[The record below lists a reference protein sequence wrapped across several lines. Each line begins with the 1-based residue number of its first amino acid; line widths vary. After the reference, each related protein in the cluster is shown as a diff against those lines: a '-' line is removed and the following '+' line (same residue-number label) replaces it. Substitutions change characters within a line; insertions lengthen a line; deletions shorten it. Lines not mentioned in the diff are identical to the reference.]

1 MLDVL
6 RNVMSLPLSPSD
18 LAPGDARSA
27 ALDLAPFS
35 VTRIR
40 SIDDPLFE
48 TAYALLWDEFGW
60 KHEMEL
66 RDTLARRFTL
76 APEMLYEM
84 ALVQKDGAPAAVRD
98 HTAIPAGDE
107 VVVHLSHN
115 LVLPEWRRGGLA
127 GWMRALPLLTAREL
141 RPGTPLPLAAE
152 MEHVA
157 PGDPTR
163 EIRLRAYGKAGF
175 RKVDPRVVP
184 YHQPD
189 FRAPEA
195 IDASG
200 GPQPVPFQ
208 LLLRQ
213 VGRESAD
220 TISGA
225 RLRRIVAALY
235 DMYGRQFRS
244 QDMRH
249 PALNLSAFPPEDE
262 SIGLLPAME

>member
-1 MLDVL
+1 
-6 RNVMSLPLSPSD
+6 MSLPLTSHD
-18 LAPGDARSA
+18 LAPGDMRSTTF
-27 ALDLAPFS
+27 DLAPFDIA
-35 VTRIR
+35 RIR

-48 TAYALLWDEFGW
+48 TAYRLLWDEFGA
-60 KHEMEL
+60 KHEMEQ
-66 RDTLARRFTL
+66 RDTLARRFAL
-76 APEMLYEM
+76 APEMLYELV
-84 ALVQKDGAPAAVRD
+84 LVQKDGTPAAVRD

-141 RPGTPLPLAAE
+141 RPGAPITLVAE
-152 MEHVA
+152 MEYFA
-157 PGDPTR
+157 PDDPTS

-175 RKVDPRVVP
+175 KNVDPQAVR

-208 LLLRQ
+208 LLLRR
-213 VGRESAD
+213 VGREAD
-220 TISGA
+220 ETIAGVEV
-225 RLRRIVAALY
+225 RRIVRALY
-235 DMYGRQFRS
+235 DMYGRQFR
-244 QDMRH
+244 
-249 PALNLSAFPPEDE
+249 PEDMTHP
-262 SIGLLPAME
+262 LLDLARYPAPDDTIAVRAPLVQRNR